1 MKTITATEFSS
12 ILDSDKN
19 INILDVRTDIE
30 CRSIRLNGN
39 FIHIPLQ
46 KLNAAEFIARY
57 KETLNGKP
65 LYILCRSG
73 GRASKAASALSPTID
88 VIVVEGGLDACC
100 ACDVPVVKD
109 NVISLERQVRI
120 AAGTLVLL
128 GVLLG
133 TYVHSGFYGVS
144 GFVGAG
150 LVFAGITNW
159 CGMALLLARA
169 PWNTNKG
176 A

>member
-1 MKTITATEFSS
+1 MKTITAHDFSS
-12 ILDSDKN
+12 ILSSDKD
-19 INILDVRTDIE
+19 INVLDVRTDIE

-39 FIHIPLQ
+39 FIYIPLQ
-46 KLNAAEFIARY
+46 NLNAEDFIARY
-57 KETLNGKP
+57 KDKLKGKP

-73 GRASKAASALSPTID
+73 GRASKAAAALSPSID

-100 ACDVPVVKD
+100 ACDVPVVKG

-128 GVLLG
+128 GVVLG
-133 TYVHSGFYGVS
+133 TYMHSGFYTLS

-150 LVFAGITNW
+150 LIFAGITNR